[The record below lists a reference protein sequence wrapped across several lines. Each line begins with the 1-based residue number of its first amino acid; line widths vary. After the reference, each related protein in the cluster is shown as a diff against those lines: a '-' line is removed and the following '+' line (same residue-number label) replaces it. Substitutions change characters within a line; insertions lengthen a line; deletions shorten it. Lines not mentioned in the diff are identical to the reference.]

1 GFASIDGSE
10 IDYYTFVAP
19 GGGSYDFAAQAY
31 GSSID
36 TVLAVYNASG
46 LRLAYSDDF
55 APGWSTD
62 SQLSVNLQAGQ
73 RYYFGITNYIG
84 SAGGSYL
91 WSVDGPAADDSYEE
105 NDGLGQASDL
115 GTLSGRRTIDGL
127 VMADSADWYRFT
139 MPGPG
144 SSAHYVSINF

>member
-1 GFASIDGSE
+1 L
-10 IDYYTFVAP
+10 YN
-19 GGGSYDFAAQAY
+19 
-31 GSSID
+31 SSGEPLDNNDD
-36 TVLAVYNASG
+36 TI
-46 LRLAYSDDF
+46 
-55 APGWSTD
+55 PGWSTA

-105 NDGLGQASDL
+105 NDSLGQASNL
-115 GTLSGRRTIDGL
+115 GTLSGRQTINGL

-144 SSAHYVSINF
+144 GSAHYVSINFQHSQCGLDMVLYGAQGGVVGTSD